1 MMAVGSA
8 VQKGSTIF
16 IYDEQGRQTGAIF
29 MGVTKPP
36 DGLLGY
42 TGSSVSVR
50 SGPTIFIYNERGQ
63 QIGSVFSPTH

>member
-1 MMAVGSA
+1 MAIGS
-8 VQKGSTIF
+8 VMQKGSTIC

-29 MGVTKPP
+29 IGMARPP

-50 SGPTIFIYNERGQ
+50 KGPTIFTYNDRGQ
-63 QIGSVFSPTH
+63 QIGSVFSPAR